1 MLLSLI
7 YEGQLKIMS
16 NENQDILIGSL
27 WVKTVGEGG
36 KTVITGIINN
46 KRVKLVKNT
55 NKTDEK
61 KPSYF
66 VFQIKG
72 QDDAEIS
79 F

>member
-1 MLLSLI
+1 MT
-7 YEGQLKIMS
+7 QQD
-16 NENQDILIGSL
+16 QDILIGSL
-27 WVKTVGEGG
+27 WVKQVGEGG

-46 KRVKLVKNT
+46 KRVKLVKNP

-72 QDDAEIS
+72 QDDAEIP